1 MIYELTRP
9 LAKLGLSVYF
19 RKVYFF
25 GSHLIPVDK
34 PVLLATNHPTAVIEP
49 CIMAAW
55 LSRSLSFLARGD
67 LFVNSRFFRLIYRF
81 YHIVPVFRVV
91 DTGYSNV
98 NRNYET
104 FNFCYDALAQ
114 KKAIMILAEGKTIHE
129 KRLRPLRKGTARI
142 IFGSYEKYGD
152 LDVQIIPVGINYS
165 NSNKFRGH
173 AYFDFGEPISASQY
187 FSLYNQDQNKAISK
201 LTRDLHEKLRERVIH
216 VENPE
221 DDQVA
226 ELLLEYTRNEFTES
240 FVPVTIKDNS
250 LLVKQIEVI
259 NTLNQLLRPSK
270 DEFCTA
276 LENYRKA
283 LEEAEITDKGLLH
296 SERITFSKRM
306 LCLIGNL
313 PSLTGKIL
321 NYAPL
326 ALGDYLGNRLAPA
339 IEFRASIA
347 GISGSIAWLL
357 YIILIVIA
365 LWIGISA
372 RMTALSLLIPL
383 LGWFHLFHK
392 EQCAKWIQSHNAH
405 KLSDDKREMLQKFRQ
420 RWKDLLHS
428 NA

>member
-1 MIYELTRP
+1 
-9 LAKLGLSVYF
+9 
-19 RKVYFF
+19 
-25 GSHLIPVDK
+25 
-34 PVLLATNHPTAVIEP
+34 
-49 CIMAAW
+49 
-55 LSRSLSFLARGD
+55 
-67 LFVNSRFFRLIYRF
+67 
-81 YHIVPVFRVV
+81 
-91 DTGYSNV
+91 
-98 NRNYET
+98 
-104 FNFCYDALAQ
+104 
-114 KKAIMILAEGKTIHE
+114 
-129 KRLRPLRKGTARI
+129 
-142 IFGSYEKYGD
+142 
-152 LDVQIIPVGINYS
+152 
-165 NSNKFRGH
+165 
-173 AYFDFGEPISASQY
+173 
-187 FSLYNQDQNKAISK
+187 
-201 LTRDLHEKLRERVIH
+201 
-216 VENPE
+216 
-221 DDQVA
+221 
-226 ELLLEYTRNEFTES
+226 
-240 FVPVTIKDNS
+240 
-250 LLVKQIEVI
+250 
-259 NTLNQLLRPSK
+259 
-270 DEFCTA
+270 
-276 LENYRKA
+276 
-283 LEEAEITDKGLLH
+283 
-296 SERITFSKRM
+296 M